1 MPPRSSW
8 KGYLRLSLVSVP
20 VQAINAMASGGGKIH
35 LHQLHAP
42 CHSRIRYQKVCPIHG
57 EVSNAE
63 IVSGYEFAKGQYVVI
78 DEDEVDQLRTQAD
91 KAINIDTFVAPDAVD
106 PMYYDGRT
114 YYLIPDGPMGLKP
127 YAVLL
132 KALQEQQ
139 RYGIGQAVFSGRE
152 QLVLLRPLADVLGL
166 EMLHYQ
172 SQVRTLESL
181 TGELTLPEV
190 KKEEL
195 RLANKL
201 VEASSSDKFDISRY
215 EDLYTNKLTAVI
227 EAKVAG
233 KELVRPPAEET
244 PVINL
249 MDALRKSVAEKRRPA
264 GRAAGQRAAGP
275 RSTKAGK
282 PRRPG
287 GRRAG

>member
-264 GRAAGQRAAGP
+264 GRAAGQRGPGP